1 MTVDGKQLKSATVA
15 NSKLATA
22 SSTASANSVVLSNA
36 NGKIDLGYLPVDELS
51 GAFVEDPLETLG
63 TSADGDPMGETG
75 LSSTP
80 GASATV
86 MIYLNGIMIRRVSY
100 GDKTGSVFFSNNDG
114 QTAAERSALAAGSKL
129 YWNGSVAG
137 FQLQAGWSLKVVYTL

>member
-100 GDKTGSVFFSNNDG
+100 GDKTGASSSATTMGRLPLNEVHLQRGASSTGTEVSQGFSF
-114 QTAAERSALAAGSKL
+114 K
-129 YWNGSVAG
+129 
-137 FQLQAGWSLKVVYTL
+137 QAGA